1 MSFTIT
7 NTSLSYA
14 VSEHLPIA
22 IYQCDTA
29 GNITSY
35 NKAAAKLWGGVP
47 DKNVR
52 YTGSKD
58 VLKPNGESVANADHP
73 IARVIST
80 GLPVEGEE
88 LIVVR
93 VNGEAVNVL
102 AYCVPVFDGNNI
114 LTGAVTT
121 LIDITEQRMGERKQH
136 ILAAIIQNSED
147 AIVSK
152 TLDGTITTWNNGASE
167 LFGYTEDE
175 IIGRPITTV
184 IPVER
189 LDEEADIIGKI
200 SKGQKV
206 DHFVT
211 YRLHKS
217 GEEIPVS
224 LAISPIKDADG
235 NIVGASKI
243 ARNIT
248 KQLEADGVLQRYA
261 ENLEVLNNIGRVIS
275 ENLDVQ
281 EILQKVTD
289 ATTTLTGAAFGAFFY
304 NKEDEKGESYQLY
317 TLTGAP
323 REAFDKLGM
332 PRNTAVFSHTF
343 GGLGVVRV
351 DDITKDERYGHNSP
365 HRGMPK
371 GHLPV
376 VSYLAVPVISKS
388 SEVIGGLFLGHPEP
402 AKFTKEHE
410 NLVVSVASQ
419 ASIALDNA
427 KLYEEIQKLNS
438 KKDEF
443 IGLASH
449 ELKTPM
455 TSLNGYLQIIDRSL
469 GEDDRNKSFIKKALI
484 QINKLSDLISDLLDV
499 SKIEAGLLPLNYSD
513 FHLDQMVDE
522 VVELMQHS
530 TKSHSIVICATE
542 TKLLISADKQR
553 LEQVIINLL
562 SNAIKYS
569 PEADH
574 INVTLSAD
582 SKHAIIEVQDF
593 GIGINKEQQRRI
605 FSRFYRVEDVASHI
619 SGLGIGLYISN
630 EIINRHNGKLSVN
643 SNAGKGSTFRVEV
656 PVKNG

>member
-1 MSFTIT
+1 MSQPVTH
-7 NTSLSYA
+7 TSLSYT

-29 GNITSY
+29 GNIISY

-52 YTGSKD
+52 YTGAKSI
-58 VLKPNGESVANADHP
+58 LKPNGELLPNNEHP
-73 IARVIST
+73 IARAIST

-88 LIVVR
+88 IVLVR
-93 VNGEAVNVL
+93 ADDTSVNVL
-102 AYCVPVFDGNNI
+102 AYCVPVFEGDI
-114 LTGAVTT
+114 LTGAVNT
-121 LIDITEQRMGERKQH
+121 LIDITEQRSGERKQRL
-136 ILAAIIQNSED
+136 LAAIIQNSED

-152 TLDGTITTWNNGASE
+152 TLDGTITTWNKGAQE
-167 LFGYTEDE
+167 LFGYTEE
-175 IIGRPITTV
+175 EMLGRPITTV

-189 LDEEADIIGKI
+189 LNEETSIINKI
-200 SKGQKV
+200 SLGEKV
-206 DHFVT
+206 EHFVT

-224 LAISPIKDADG
+224 LAISPIKDIEG

-243 ARNIT
+243 ARDIT
-248 KQLEADGVLQRYA
+248 KQLEAENVLQRYA
-261 ENLEVLNNIGRVIS
+261 ENLEVLNNVGRIIS

-351 DDITKDERYGHNSP
+351 DDITKDERYGRNHP
-365 HRGMPK
+365 HKGMPD

-388 SEVIGGLFLGHPEP
+388 GEVIGGLFLGHPKP
-402 AKFTKEHE
+402 GRFTKEHE
-410 NLVVSVASQ
+410 NLVVGVASQ

-469 GEDDRNKSFIKKALI
+469 DENDRNKSFIKKALT

-499 SKIEAGLLPLNYSD
+499 SKIEAGLLPLNYINFD
-513 FHLDQMVDE
+513 LAQMVDE

-530 TKSHSIVICATE
+530 TKSHRIVICANE
-542 TKLLISADKQR
+542 SELSISADKQR

-569 PEADH
+569 PDADH
-574 INVTLSAD
+574 VNVTVSSDTEKAVVE
-582 SKHAIIEVQDF
+582 IQDF
-593 GIGINKEQQRRI
+593 GIGINKEQQKRI
-605 FSRFYRVEDVASHI
+605 FSRFYRVDDVASHI

-630 EIINRHNGKLSVN
+630 EIINRHNGKLSV
-643 SNAGKGSTFRVEV
+643 SSTAGKGSVFRVEV
-656 PVKNG
+656 PLNS